1 MSLHPCLARRWPLGA
16 AAVAALLMPLASLLL
31 QRPSAAATAG
41 PSTRAAT
48 AATRAT
54 VEEILDGPD
63 LWIERRRARVHDRA
77 TAPELLRS
85 GESRAQLA
93 FPSGAAGRMNQLTQL
108 RLGSRCSLLDQGQ
121 ILLSGAQNLCLRSAR
136 LSVRGTHV
144 LVELDSRGA
153 AAIAVLEGQVDVE
166 PLPVPAAAG
175 SAAAGPGAAAAPGP
189 VTSVG
194 QGQRLRLS
202 AEGRVLA
209 LEALTAADYRAFVE
223 GPLVDGFTTPLPG
236 QPALERSLAA
246 AAPGLSL
253 ACAAR
258 PDTALI
264 EAVNGARRQAGR
276 PAFSPL
282 PAELADRNCRYL
294 APVLRRIL
302 ASGDCDHD
310 SQRWQALQQEPG
322 RSAGL
327 TPVSELIACP
337 GARAIDPAVVLQ
349 RWLGS
354 PLHTNLLFNRPR
366 ASHLDCVQLTA
377 SGRTAAMCTTWGGG
391 GPRPA
396 T

>member
-1 MSLHPCLARRWPLGA
+1 MTGP
-16 AAVAALLMPLASLLL
+16 
-31 QRPSAAATAG
+31 RP
-41 PSTRAAT
+41 
-48 AATRAT
+48 
-54 VEEILDGPD
+54 
-63 LWIERRRARVHDRA
+63 
-77 TAPELLRS
+77 RS
-85 GESRAQLA
+85 CC
-93 FPSGAAGRMNQLTQL
+93 
-108 RLGSRCSLLDQGQ
+108 RLGSRCSQLDQGQ
-121 ILLSGAQNLCLRSAR
+121 ILLSGAQSLCLRSAR

-153 AAIAVLEGQVDVE
+153 ATVSVLEGQVDVE
-166 PLPVPAAAG
+166 PLPVTTASGTAPAAPTG
-175 SAAAGPGAAAAPGP
+175 SA
-189 VTSVG
+189 TSVG

-209 LEALTAADYRAFVE
+209 LEALSAADYRAFVE

-253 ACAAR
+253 VCAAR
-258 PDTALI
+258 PDTALV

-276 PAFSPL
+276 QAFSPL
-282 PAELADRNCRYL
+282 PADLADRNCRYL

-310 SQRWQALQQEPG
+310 SQRWQALQQEPA
-322 RSAGL
+322 RSSGL

-354 PLHTNLLFNRPR
+354 PVHTNLLFNRPR

>member
-1 MSLHPCLARRWPLGA
+1 MSLHPRLPRRWPPG
-16 AAVAALLMPLASLLL
+16 AVAAVLLMPLASLPL
-31 QRPSAAATAG
+31 QQPSAAATAG
-41 PSTRAAT
+41 PSSSAAT

-54 VEEILDGPD
+54 VQEILDGPD
-63 LWIERRRARVHDRA
+63 LWIDRRRARVHDRA

-93 FPSGAAGRMNQLTQL
+93 FQGGASGRMNQLTQL

-121 ILLSGAQNLCLRSAR
+121 ILLSGAQSLCLRSAR

-144 LVELDSRGA
+144 LVDLDSRGA
-153 AAIAVLEGQVDVE
+153 ATISVLEGQVDVE
-166 PLPVPAAAG
+166 QLPGPTASG
-175 SAAAGPGAAAAPGP
+175 SAAAAPTAP
-189 VTSVG
+189 TTSVG

-209 LEALTAADYRAFVE
+209 LEPLTPADYRAFVE

-236 QPALERSLAA
+236 QPALEATLAA
-246 AAPGLSL
+246 LTPQLSL
-253 ACAAR
+253 ACPAR
-258 PDTALI
+258 PDTTLV

-276 PAFSPL
+276 PPFSPL
-282 PAELADRNCRYL
+282 PAELAERNCRHL

-310 SQRWQALQQEPG
+310 RQRWQALLQEPG

-354 PLHTNLLFNRPR
+354 PLHTDLLLNRPR

-391 GPRPA
+391 GPRPGI
-396 T
+396 